1 MPSVARC
8 DECRQLFEIPEDQ
21 VKPEEVEQVQHSSI
35 MPVRKVY
42 LCPGC
47 RQGAYV
53 RGQPPAPPAP
63 APTPEAEE
71 APQEEPPEEQPQA

>member
-1 MPSVARC
+1 MPRVAKC
-8 DECRQLFEIPEDQ
+8 DECRQLFELPEDQ

-53 RGQPPAPPAP
+53 RGQPPVPPA
-63 APTPEAEE
+63 PEAEE
-71 APQEEPPEEQPQA
+71 APQEEPSEEQPPA